1 MCACLNLCWA
11 PAHSLPHQAEGM
23 TSTGRAAGQ
32 PSQRPSRLWGTEQS
46 SGPGET
52 TPEEAPSQGIQ
63 KSGTTFPPRTPI
75 KTGASF
81 LVPIPKRGLSLK
93 AGPYHPGLFSGEE
106 LGIKTDHGG
115 RSGEPTLKTPS
126 PVPTGGFISPVPGP
140 TLSLGRN
147 PRGWGSGKEHDN

>member
-1 MCACLNLCWA
+1 MCMPQPVLGPCPLC
-11 PAHSLPHQAEGM
+11 PNQAEGM

-75 KTGASF
+75 KAGASF

-115 RSGEPTLKTPS
+115 RS
-126 PVPTGGFISPVPGP
+126 
-140 TLSLGRN
+140 
-147 PRGWGSGKEHDN
+147 